1 MDPLKEKFYQK
12 SASLKAEIKN
22 IVKDHGETIVD
33 KVTVEQLI
41 GGIFLNYGN
50 SCQEYLMEK
59 NRCLKVCSG

>member
-41 GGIFLNYGN
+41 GGMRSVKSMIWDT
-50 SCQEYLMEK
+50 S
-59 NRCLKVCSG
+59 S